1 MVEKAVPQL
10 WTDLS
15 VGCWFEVE
23 VWFDCFWIAVACLTY
38 VTGWACIR
46 SCDSKEQETLK
57 WGDTRKRCVTCQWE
71 SYIWVELQQL
81 WCPGVSIV
89 VSEGW
94 VCLIKVVLQ
103 TTPEQPLAYTDDLIK
118 NSTVRRTLNN
128 ILFVPIVLKS
138 FCSRVLLTLTVT
150 LQEMWL
156 HLCEVSDSCF

>member
-23 VWFDCFWIAVACLTY
+23 VWLDCFWIAVACLTY

-103 TTPEQPLAYTDDLIK
+103 TTPEQPLAFTDDLIK
-118 NSTVRRTLNN
+118 
-128 ILFVPIVLKS
+128 IVQLGEHLTISSLYLLCWKAS
-138 FCSRVLLTLTVT
+138 VLECCLLS
-150 LQEMWL
+150 Q
-156 HLCEVSDSCF
+156 